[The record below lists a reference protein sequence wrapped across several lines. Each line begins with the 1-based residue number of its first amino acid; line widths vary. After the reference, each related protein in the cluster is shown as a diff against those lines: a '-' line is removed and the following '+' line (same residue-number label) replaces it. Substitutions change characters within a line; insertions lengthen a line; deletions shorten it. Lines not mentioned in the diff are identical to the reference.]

1 MKPSFR
7 NLIKSTLPALIVVP
21 AMMQHAQAQ
30 PTHNITPDTAGNIVV
45 AGTFDETNG
54 TDWSILASGGST
66 SPFSVTI
73 NKGAL
78 LTGNGSFA
86 NGVTVS
92 APAYTVTN
100 SGTLNVGAYGIL
112 SNLGGTVVINKN
124 GGLIQGGYDGI
135 NFDSRDS
142 DSSSSFSSVI
152 SGISGSN
159 GTVTNDGSIIGNSN
173 GIYAGTGLTVE
184 NGISGEITGSYGNGI
199 YSYDDLSLTN
209 LGTIT
214 GGKGN
219 GIIEG
224 VSVSMSRGG
233 SGIYANNNAVIDNSG
248 TITGSSGI
256 ITSDNLNLT
265 NSGGISGTSNQYNM
279 GKIPSYYYA
288 NGDGISTGNLAEI
301 TNTGTGSIIGT
312 YNGIRAGSDLKL
324 TNNGSIV
331 GGTEFQSQPNVAVV
345 VEIPTESR
353 YVGSAVVAG
362 PRAEINNSGS
372 IQGYVHGI
380 DILDSDF
387 EEEEYF
393 NDGAVTAL
401 SARVVSEVI
410 EPTSSTIT
418 NTGSIRA
425 LSGNGIDGSNQIEI
439 VSNKGTITGGT
450 AAIDLRSGDDTL
462 NLNYG
467 SNVTGDIIGGTGID
481 QLNFGSGSETISE
494 IKNIVRGNVY
504 GFETTTKSSKGF
516 AFIGGPGDSFNI
528 FTDQILISGG
538 GLIINGN
545 LASLSEGKTQVTLS
559 NGSTLDGT
567 GDWNADLLVTAGGL
581 SAGGTNS
588 QLASFG
594 ETISPRSAAATAVA
608 EPPVSMNPVG
618 TLTLTGNVSFST
630 QESAKQ
636 ATAPD
641 NHIRVD
647 IIPQTTII
655 NGVNSDLIVQNGSGN
670 TFDLTGVNLRL
681 APTDINKTLTD
692 GTYTI
697 VDSDS
702 PLIGTK
708 QLGTLG
714 VQFNNNAP
722 DTGKFVAN
730 QGGSNNLNTVLTQ
743 YFTTTHVT
751 DPAVVA
757 PEVVTALAAPTTSVK
772 NGSNLEISVDHD
784 FAGLPGLSKNQAALA
799 AVIDGFVGTNN
810 PLLQDFIAALDYSDL
825 AAVQNTLAALDPGNA
840 MGLTTAVV
848 NSNYRLHRLA
858 QEHLAAI
865 RGTSQSSSSTGAS
878 SKDAKG
884 VITPGQSTTS
894 YGKRGNVWGSAS
906 YDGQD
911 YQASSSSDFDGNA
924 GAFTAGVDWLIAPQL
939 VVGLMA
945 DGSSGSYDSSSQNSS
960 DIDSFRGAAYAT
972 WGSATGF
979 YSDALVGYGTHDLS
993 SKLGGIGVLGSSI
1006 SNDTD
1011 ATSIQAMWTLGY
1023 TMVQGN
1029 VKHGPFA
1036 GLEYQNVDVD
1046 GYRQSGPLPISAK
1059 GFEVDSLRALI
1070 GYRATA
1076 TFGQFRPYG
1085 SVAYAHEFEDGVV
1098 SQSASFGGT
1107 AFKVQGAAQS
1117 SAFLISL
1124 GTGYSLTESLS
1135 LDLGYRGEIATD
1147 DGITSNGGSL
1157 GVNYSF

>member
-30 PTHNITPDTAGNIVV
+30 PTHNITPDAAGNIVV

-54 TDWSILASGGST
+54 TDWSILASGGTT

-112 SNLGGTVVINKN
+112 SNLGGTVVINTTD
-124 GGLIQGGYDGI
+124 GLIQGGYDGI
-135 NFDSRDS
+135 TFDSRGS
-142 DSSSSFSSVI
+142 GSFSSVI
-152 SGISGSN
+152 STISGSS
-159 GTVTNDGSIIGNSN
+159 GTVQNDGSISGNNN

-184 NGISGEITGSYGNGI
+184 NGINGEITGGYGNGI
-199 YSYDDLSLTN
+199 YSYDDLSLSN

-214 GGKGN
+214 GGGSQGN
-219 GIIEG
+219 
-224 VSVSMSRGG
+224 VSVSANISVSRGG
-233 SGIYANNNAVIDNSG
+233 SGIYANNHAIIDNSG
-248 TITGSSGI
+248 TITGTTSI
-256 ITSDNLNLT
+256 ITSNNLKLT
-265 NSGGISGTSNQYNM
+265 NSGKISGTGEQNSM
-279 GKIPSYYYA
+279 GKIPFYYA

-301 TNTGTGSIIGT
+301 TNASTGSISGT
-312 YNGIRAGSDLKL
+312 YDGIRAGSDLKL
-324 TNNGSIV
+324 TNKGFIT
-331 GGTEFQSQPNVAVV
+331 GGTETQSQPTVAVV
-345 VEIPTESR
+345 VEIPTESQ
-353 YVGSAVVAG
+353 YIGSGVVAG
-362 PRAEINNSGS
+362 PRTIIDNSGS
-372 IQGYVHGI
+372 IHGYVHGI
-380 DILDSDF
+380 DILDSEF
-387 EEEEYF
+387 EEVFVEQTF
-393 NDGAVTAL
+393 VSSR
-401 SARVVSEVI
+401 SASVISEVI
-410 EPTSSTIT
+410 EPTTSSIT
-418 NTGSIRA
+418 NNGSISA

-450 AAIDLRSGDDTL
+450 AAIDLRSGADTL

-467 SNVTGDIIGGTGID
+467 STVTGDIIGGTGID
-481 QLNFGSGSETISE
+481 QLNFGSGSETVSE

-504 GFETTTKSSKGF
+504 GFETTTKSGTGF
-516 AFIGGPGDSFNI
+516 AFIGGPGDSFNV
-528 FTDQILISGG
+528 FTDQILISRG

-567 GDWNADLLVTAGGL
+567 GNWNADLLVTSGGL

-588 QLASFG
+588 QLATFG
-594 ETISPRSAAATAVA
+594 ETVSPRSAAATFVA
-608 EPPVSMNPVG
+608 EPPTSMNPVG
-618 TLTLTGNVSFST
+618 TLTFTGNVSFST
-630 QESAKQ
+630 QVFAKQ
-636 ATAPD
+636 ASATD

-655 NGVNSDLIVQNGSGN
+655 NGVNSDLIVQNGSEN

-681 APTDINKTLTD
+681 APTNINKTLTD

-714 VQFNNNAP
+714 VQFSDNAP

-784 FAGLPGLSKNQAALA
+784 FAGLPGLTKNQAALA
-799 AVIDGFVGTNN
+799 SVIDGFVGTNN

-840 MGLTTAVV
+840 MGLASAVV

-865 RGTSQSSSSTGAS
+865 RGTSQSSSPTGAS

-884 VITPGQSTTS
+884 VITPGQATTS

-945 DGSSGSYDSSSQNSS
+945 DGSSGSYDSRSQNSS
-960 DIDSFRGAAYAT
+960 DIDSFRSAAYAT

-993 SKLGGIGVLGSSI
+993 SKLGGSGVLGSSI

-1085 SVAYAHEFEDGVV
+1085 SVAYAHEFEDGTV

>member
-7 NLIKSTLPALIVVP
+7 NLIKSTLPVLIIVP
-21 AMMQHAQAQ
+21 AMMQHVQAQ
-30 PTHNITPDTAGNIVV
+30 PTNNITPDAAGNILV

-54 TDWSILASGGST
+54 TGWSILASGGTT

-73 NKGAL
+73 HKDAI

-92 APAYTVTN
+92 AAAYTVTN
-100 SGTLNVGAYGIL
+100 SGTLNVGGYGIL
-112 SNLGGTVVINKN
+112 SNLGGTVVVNTTD
-124 GGLIQGGYDGI
+124 GLIQGGYDGI
-135 NFDSRDS
+135 YFDSRS
-142 DSSSSFSSVI
+142 IGSFSSVV
-152 SGISGSN
+152 SGVSGSS
-159 GTVTNDGSIIGNSN
+159 GTVNNDGSIIGNNN

-184 NGISGEITGSYGNGI
+184 NGVNGEITGSYGNGI

-214 GGKGN
+214 GGDGSQPDARASA
-219 GIIEG
+219 
-224 VSVSMSRGG
+224 SVSTSRGG
-233 SGIYANNNAVIDNSG
+233 SGIYANNNAIIDNSG
-248 TITGSSGI
+248 SITGTSGI
-256 ITSDNLNLT
+256 ITSNNLKLT
-265 NSGGISGTSNQYNM
+265 NSGAISGSGGQSNMN
-279 GKIPSYYYA
+279 KVSYYYA

-301 TNTGTGSIIGT
+301 SNTRTGSIIGT
-312 YNGIRAGSDLKL
+312 YHGIRAGSDLKL
-324 TNNGSIV
+324 TNLGTIT
-331 GGTEFQSQPNVAVV
+331 GGTEYQSQPTIALLN
-345 VEIPTESR
+345 EIPTESQ
-353 YVGSAVVAG
+353 YVGSGVVAG
-362 PRAEINNSGS
+362 PRAEIDNSGS
-372 IQGYVHGI
+372 IHGYVHGI
-380 DILDSDF
+380 DILDSEYIEEDF
-387 EEEEYF
+387 VSSR
-393 NDGAVTAL
+393 AASVL
-401 SARVVSEVI
+401 SGLI
-410 EPTSSTIT
+410 EPTTSRIT
-418 NTGSIRA
+418 NNGSISA

-439 VSNKGTITGGT
+439 VSNKGTITGET
-450 AAIDLRSGDDTL
+450 SAIDLRGGDDTL

-467 SNVTGDIIGGTGID
+467 STVTGDIIGGTGSD
-481 QLNFGSGSETISE
+481 QLNFGSGSETVSE

-504 GFETTTKSSKGF
+504 GFETTTKSGKGF
-516 AFIGGPGDSFNI
+516 AFIGGPGDSFNV

-567 GDWNADLLVTAGGL
+567 GNWNADLLVTAGGL

-594 ETISPRSAAATAVA
+594 ETVSPRSAAATSVA

-618 TLTLTGNVSFST
+618 TLTLTGDVSFST
-630 QESAKQ
+630 QVLAKQ
-636 ATAPD
+636 ATATD

-681 APTDINKTLTD
+681 APTDINKTLSD

-751 DPAVVA
+751 DPAEVA
-757 PEVVTALAAPTTSVK
+757 PEVITTLAAPTTSVK
-772 NGSNLEISVDHD
+772 NGSNLEISIDHD

-799 AVIDGFVGTNN
+799 AAINGFVGSNN
-810 PLLQDFIAALDYSDL
+810 PLIQDFIAALDYSDL

-840 MGLTTAVV
+840 MGLTSAVV

-911 YQASSSSDFDGNA
+911 FQATSSADFDGNA
-924 GAFTAGVDWLIAPQL
+924 GAFTVGVDWLLAPQL

-993 SKLGGIGVLGSSI
+993 SKLGGSGVLGSSI
-1006 SNDTD
+1006 ANDTD
-1011 ATSIQAMWTLGY
+1011 ATSVQAMWTLGY

-1085 SVAYAHEFEDGVV
+1085 SVAYAHEFEDGSV

-1107 AFKVQGAAQS
+1107 PFKVQGAAQS

-1124 GTGYSLTESLS
+1124 GTGYALTESLS